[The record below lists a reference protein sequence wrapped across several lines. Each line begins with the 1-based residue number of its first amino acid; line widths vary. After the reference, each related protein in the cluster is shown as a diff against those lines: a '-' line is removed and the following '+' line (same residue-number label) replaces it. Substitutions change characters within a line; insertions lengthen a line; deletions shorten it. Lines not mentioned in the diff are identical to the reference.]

1 METSEGSQDVEN
13 SAIKKRKADE
23 LVISS
28 RGGKESKEDGRHAAT
43 DLPLP
48 IWGQALEYLPYK
60 GVRSTFRVCK
70 FMAQDVPNHVRVISI
85 MDGAEMDVPAA
96 RAFVNVAEVNIL
108 CAVSV
113 KSDERAR
120 MTTYIK
126 LHPDVLWKVVPFLST
141 FTKLKRVYLGALQ
154 YAPDLNR
161 DGTVTRR
168 RIYYFG
174 CPDRNSGRVKCD
186 EPENHAST
194 YCHFV
199 DSFVGAIK
207 SRLLPQNMEAVHGL
221 IENHAACRGER
232 CMRVSNERWIRED
245 PNDPCSHC
253 RDVLQY
259 FPIEDVLMAHKVQE
273 NFCVPVMDR
282 CSIISKRPGGKE
294 GLKKG
299 MEELL
304 NSVIYSNIP
313 NFTYQVT
320 DADRNTE
327 FWHRC
332 INSAPQ
338 NPGNPGAL
346 FGLNDRAI
354 FFFPDSY
361 FEDLDALIANL
372 DLSPADFKNKSGSGL
387 YGYMDGSPLT
397 MIWAKSSLEKFA
409 SRGLMD
415 PVQIAYLPAVLVD
428 DQNERALQG
437 LRDRMSEF

>member
-1 METSEGSQDVEN
+1 MSN
-13 SAIKKRKADE
+13 SASSTMKKRKADE
-23 LVISS
+23 LINSS
-28 RGGKESKEDGRHAAT
+28 GSGKDSKEDGRHAAT

-60 GVRSTFRVCK
+60 AVRSTFRVCK
-70 FMAQDVPNHVRVISI
+70 FMARDVPKHVRVISI
-85 MDGAEMDVPAA
+85 MDGAEMDTPAA
-96 RAFVNVAEVNIL
+96 RAFVNVTEVNIL

-113 KSDERAR
+113 KSFDRAR

-141 FTKLKRVYLGALQ
+141 FTKLKRVFVGALQ
-154 YAPDLNR
+154 YAPGLNR
-161 DGTVTRR
+161 DGTVMRR
-168 RIYYFG
+168 RIYYVG
-174 CPDRNSGRVKCD
+174 STGRDPGRVQCN

-194 YCHFV
+194 YCRFV

-207 SRLLPQNMEAVHGL
+207 SRLLPQSLEAVHGL

-232 CMRVSNERWIRED
+232 CANGMRVSSERWLREV

-259 FPIEDVLMAHKVQE
+259 FPIEDVLMAHKAQE

-282 CSIISKRPGGKE
+282 CNIISKRPGGKE

-304 NSVIYSNIP
+304 NSVIYHNIP
-313 NFTYQVT
+313 YFTYHVT

-332 INSAPQ
+332 IDSAPQ
-338 NPGNPGAL
+338 NPGSPGAL
-346 FGLNDRAI
+346 FGLNDREI
-354 FFFPDSY
+354 FFLPDSY
-361 FEDLDALIANL
+361 FQDLDALIANL
-372 DLSPADFKNKSGSGL
+372 DLSPADLRNKVDL
-387 YGYMDGSPLT
+387 YGYMDGSVLT

-409 SRGLMD
+409 ARGLMH
-415 PVQIAYLPAVLVD
+415 PVQITYLPAILVD
-428 DQNERALQG
+428 DQNEPALQG
-437 LRDRMSEF
+437 LRDRMGEF